1 VKPRSLLVALAA
13 LAPMLVGTEALASD
27 AAATPRTELR
37 HDISED
43 LFVTG
48 TGAFVSLLFQ
58 LDLNKALVPKNCRLC
73 EPPGFDKSARDTLRW
88 NDTKSAEVAG
98 GATAFVVSPAL
109 AFGLTGWAAVHDG
122 RGDEFWVN
130 NLLITEATLTT
141 IAITQ
146 TAKPIFGR
154 ARPAIYYRS
163 GDWKSYAEQ
172 ERNVS
177 FFSGHSSLAFSL
189 AVSSGT
195 IASLRGYRLAPM
207 VWGVGLPVA
216 AFAAY
221 SRVAADAHYASDVL
235 VGSLVG
241 AGIGFAMPYFLHPP
255 ENAREGVAW
264 MPTLIPVDGG
274 AALGATGAF

>member
-1 VKPRSLLVALAA
+1 VKPRPLLVALAA
-13 LAPMLVGTEALASD
+13 LTPVLAGSTAFAAEAT
-27 AAATPRTELR
+27 ATPRVELR
-37 HDISED
+37 HDVSAD
-43 LFVTG
+43 LFLTG

-58 LDLNKALVPKNCRLC
+58 LDLNHALVPKDCRWC
-73 EPPGFDKSARDTLRW
+73 EPPGFDRSARDALRW
-88 NDTKSAEVAG
+88 NDPSAAEVSG
-98 GATAFVVSPAL
+98 GAAAFVVSPAL
-109 AFGLTGWAAVHDG
+109 AFGLTGWAAAHDG
-122 RGDEFWVN
+122 REDEFWVN

-154 ARPAIYYRS
+154 ARPAVYYRS

-195 IASLRGYRLAPM
+195 IASLRGYRLAPV
-207 VWGVGLPVA
+207 VWAVGLPVA
-216 AFAAY
+216 GFAAY

-241 AGIGFAMPYFLHPP
+241 AGIGFAMPYFLHAP
-255 ENAREGVAW
+255 ENPEAGVAW